1 MERSQLEELTDKALF
16 LFIKKIEGEV
26 DIDLSETLFVTCESV
41 GKLFNLKNLN
51 YIDFNYVVATYNLNV
66 PSVWERERLTGELNR
81 PQVKLYSYQFYERKT
96 ELVQTTYKLYQESYS
111 EKLVEDIIRIQ
122 ESDGNLEYWDGRE
135 VDRDYIDAETI
146 DTGFVD
152 NSIEEVD
159 EINKIYK

>member
-1 MERSQLEELTDKALF
+1 MERSQLEKLTDKALF

-81 PQVKLYSYQFYERKT
+81 PQVKLYSYKFYERKT